1 MTGITAWD
9 LMRLCGVSSLWW
21 QENPMLGPPG
31 RVLDQ
36 LGAKDTPR
44 IAYSYQ
50 LWRLITPIF
59 LHAGFVHLL
68 TNLIMQLRL
77 AVFLVRVRVR
87 VSTRV
92 ITHGPNCRL

>member
-1 MTGITAWD
+1 
-9 LMRLCGVSSLWW
+9 
-21 QENPMLGPPG
+21 MLGPPG
-31 RVLDQ
+31 QVLDQ

-77 AVFLVRVRVR
+77 AIFLVLWRDLAA
-87 VSTRV
+87 VSCGRRCDFSAHRCLFPSV
-92 ITHGPNCRL
+92 VPSLRS